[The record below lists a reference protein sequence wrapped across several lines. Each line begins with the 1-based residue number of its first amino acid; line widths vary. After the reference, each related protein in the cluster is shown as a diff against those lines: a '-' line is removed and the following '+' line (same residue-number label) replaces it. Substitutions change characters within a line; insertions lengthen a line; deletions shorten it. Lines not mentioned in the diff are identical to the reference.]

1 MMRCDKDYC
10 AALRK
15 ASRAGTLRRAWTRH
29 RGATL
34 TSRAFIGRFVCVVDL
49 RSVMDLPDSLA
60 RAIQRL
66 NGSLDA
72 LEAAAE
78 RRAEAEAARGDA
90 EAEFAVMQ
98 DDRSR
103 LAVEL
108 DAALAR
114 SRALDRAVEQ
124 VSGRLD
130 RADATVRGI
139 LAEMADGPGAGPA

>member
-1 MMRCDKDYC
+1 
-10 AALRK
+10 
-15 ASRAGTLRRAWTRH
+15 
-29 RGATL
+29 
-34 TSRAFIGRFVCVVDL
+34 
-49 RSVMDLPDSLA
+49 MDLPDRLA
-60 RAIQRL
+60 RALKRL
-66 NGSLDA
+66 NGALDA
-72 LEAAAE
+72 LDAAAE

-90 EAEFAVMQ
+90 EAEFAVLQ

-108 DAALAR
+108 DAAMAR

-139 LAEMADGPGAGPA
+139 LAEMADGTGTGPA